1 MIAAVS
7 SSWALLLGMAFLMIG
22 NGLQGSLLGVRAS
35 IEAFPTTVTGLLMS
49 AFYFGFLAGSILAPR
64 LVIRVGHVRVF
75 GALASL
81 ASTAILFHA
90 LFVNPATWG
99 VMRLI
104 SGLCYAGLYVVAES
118 WLNEKATNETRGQL
132 LSIYMVITFSGMAFG
147 QVLLNV
153 GDPGRAGLFM
163 LVSVLV
169 SLAVIPILLSTTRGP
184 AMEAPAPMGI
194 REVYQASPTG
204 VVSALMNG
212 ILQGGVFS
220 MGAVYGGL
228 AELTIPQISL
238 FMIML
243 YIGGVCFQWPI
254 GRLSDRYDRR
264 LVLAV
269 VTFSAA
275 IVAIFANMVVGSF
288 TAFLAMSFLFGG
300 MMIPMYSLAL
310 AYANDHLQTEQMVAA
325 SGTLVMVGGIGAFL
339 GPTLLAASMDLFG
352 TNGFFWAAATVHAL
366 LGVFILYRMT
376 QRPAIPADEQG
387 SYVAMSSRATMVAA
401 EMYGEWATEEESQ
414 SADDETPDEAAEDGN
429 GPSVTSPAPA
439 APQVD

>member
-7 SSWALLLGMAFLMIG
+7 SSWALFLGMALLMIG

-35 IEAFPTTVTGLLMS
+35 IEAFPTTITGLLMS
-49 AFYFGFLAGSILAPR
+49 AFYFGFLAGSILAPKM
-64 LVIRVGHVRVF
+64 VIRVGHVRVF

-118 WLNEKATNETRGQL
+118 WLNEQATNETRGQL
-132 LSIYMVITFSGMAFG
+132 LSVYMVITFSGMALG

-153 GDPGRAGLFM
+153 GDPSRAGLFM

-204 VVSALMNG
+204 FVSAFMNG
-212 ILQGGVFS
+212 ILQGGAFS
-220 MGAVYGGL
+220 MGAVYAGL
-228 AELTIPQISL
+228 SGFTIPQISL

-243 YIGGVCFQWPI
+243 FIGGVCFQWPI

-264 LVLAV
+264 RMLAV
-269 VTFSAA
+269 VTFLAA
-275 IVAIFANMVVGSF
+275 ATAVLANL
-288 TAFLAMSFLFGG
+288 LAHDFIALLAASFLFGG
-300 MMIPMYSLAL
+300 MMIPIYSLAL
-310 AYANDHLQTEQMVAA
+310 AYANDHLKTEQMVAA
-325 SGTLVMVGGIGAFL
+325 SGTLVLVGGVGAFL
-339 GPTLLAASMDLFG
+339 GPTLVAASMDLFG
-352 TNGFFWAAATVHAL
+352 PEGFFWALAAVHSL
-366 LGVFILYRMT
+366 LGLFILYRMT
-376 QRPAIPADEQG
+376 QRAALPADEQG
-387 SYVAMSSRATMVAA
+387 SYVAMPSRTTMVAG
-401 EMYGEWATEEESQ
+401 EMYGEAAIEEESEPVED
-414 SADDETPDEAAEDGN
+414 SPAA
-429 GPSVTSPAPA
+429 GPSLPAGA
-439 APQVD
+439 AADKSG